1 MGPSWPAPRGRR
13 LRPPSHGR
21 QLAFLAAFLAA
32 VLAAVFFAA
41 VLAAGLAASVV
52 DSPRD
57 ALALSTDF
65 LRAASRST
73 TSPDSSLDSGAN
85 CTSPP
90 STLALTS
97 DCSAAA

>member
-1 MGPSWPAPRGRR
+1 M
-13 LRPPSHGR
+13 
-21 QLAFLAAFLAA
+21 AFLAAFLA
-32 VLAAVFFAA
+32 VFLAAVFLAV
-41 VLAAGLAASVV
+41 VLAAGFLLSEV
-52 DSPRD
+52 DSPRE

-85 CTSPP
+85 WTSPP